1 MTQTNSDLA
10 LTGLLLDRLVRLG
23 TTHYPQVYGE
33 LEISKP
39 ALVALVAI
47 AAAGPLRQARL
58 SDASG
63 IDRASL
69 VAVLN
74 ELESAGLATRGPD
87 PHDRRAHVVTV
98 TAQGE
103 KLLAR
108 ARELAEQ
115 DGFFSVLSADE
126 RETLNALL
134 QRLIAAHAPAVTP
147 RRAT

>member
-1 MTQTNSDLA
+1 MSQTNIDLA
-10 LTGLLLDRLVRLG
+10 LTGLLMDRVVRLG
-23 TTHYPQVYGE
+23 AAHYPKVYGE
-33 LEISKP
+33 LGISKP
-39 ALVALVAI
+39 ALAALVAI

-87 PHDRRAHVVTV
+87 PDDRRAHAVSV
-98 TAQGE
+98 TAQGR
-103 KLLAR
+103 KVLAR
-108 ARELAEQ
+108 ARELAAQ
-115 DGFFSVLSADE
+115 DGFFSVLSTDE
-126 RETLNALL
+126 RATLNALL
-134 QRLIAAHAPAVTP
+134 QRLVAAHAPAVTP